1 MMLGLSVVLG
11 LVPLAGIAWTVQNG
25 MITTVDGLF
34 MGIILLTLSG
44 ILFLN
49 AFLEVRKK
57 FMLKKAPQ
65 AQKSS

>member
-1 MMLGLSVVLG
+1 MMLVLSFVFG
-11 LVPLAGIAWTVQNG
+11 IVPLAGIAWTVKNG

-34 MGIILLTLSG
+34 MSLIMLALSG

-49 AFLEVRKK
+49 VYLEARKK
-57 FMLKKAPQ
+57 FAPKKAPQ